1 MADPHVPEDR
11 SGFLR
16 SCLVEGDSA
25 QEKRVRRNKE
35 RALLAS
41 IVLQIL
47 IVAALVLFPL
57 LSKGENIA
65 GRGIV
70 TPMPPYAR
78 LGSHA
83 KKSPAQR
90 PARPNHPVCHFCVS
104 KDIPK
109 GIVTRDPTPPQ
120 QKSDENTD
128 GSDIDRFGDP
138 RGDPN
143 GFLNSDSTRGPRR
156 PDDQSSQVDQVP
168 VRRRIS
174 EPVQAAMLIHRVEPF
189 YPQLA
194 VQLRRQGRVELHA
207 LISTDGSIQSLE
219 VISGDPLLIRS
230 ALEAVREWRY
240 RPTILNGQP
249 VEVDTHI
256 TVIYTLSH

>member
-1 MADPHVPEDR
+1 MADPNLPEDP

-25 QEKRVRRNKE
+25 QEKRVRRNRR
-35 RALLAS
+35 RALLVS

-65 GRGIV
+65 HRV
-70 TPMPPYAR
+70 VFYPTVPYAPGGGPHQPR
-78 LGSHA
+78 N
-83 KKSPAQR
+83 PVR
-90 PARPNHPVCHFCVS
+90 PAGNRPVS
-104 KDIPK
+104 SSYWAPSTISPTIEIHDSTPISEPGDPMGPGIPGVPPGE
-109 GIVTRDPTPPQ
+109 GIDGGLTPPTARPQ
-120 QKSDENTD
+120 PIPPQIHTVTTNK
-128 GSDIDRFGDP
+128 P
-138 RGDPN
+138 RK
-143 GFLNSDSTRGPRR
+143 
-156 PDDQSSQVDQVP
+156 V
-168 VRRRIS
+168 S
-174 EPVQAAMLIHRVEPF
+174 EPVQAAMLIHRVEPL

-194 VQLRRQGRVELHA
+194 VQLRREGRVELHA
-207 LISTDGSIQSLE
+207 FISTDGSIQSLE